1 MALRLLQIM
10 HIKYRTA
17 MPGRLIHWL
26 DTMIGIPMHVGMRT
40 IPPRVVGTCI
50 DASRV
55 VGKSIIPSRVTDL
68 SAILS
73 SG

>member
-1 MALRLLQIM
+1 MALHLLRIM
-10 HIKYRTA
+10 HVKYLTA
-17 MPGRLIHWL
+17 MAGRLIHWL
-26 DTMIGIPMHVGMRT
+26 DTMIGIPMHVCMRT
-40 IPPRVVGTCI
+40 IPHRVVGTSI